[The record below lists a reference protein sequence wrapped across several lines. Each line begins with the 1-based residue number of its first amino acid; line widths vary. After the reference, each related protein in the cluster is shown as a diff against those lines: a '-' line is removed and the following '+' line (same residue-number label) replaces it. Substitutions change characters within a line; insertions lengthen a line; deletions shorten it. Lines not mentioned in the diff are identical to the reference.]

1 MDEITNQFIQCEIS
15 VTTNQYILHWMF
27 NNTLY
32 LFIVPNYSKVIR
44 SGCKCQNQKLHGV
57 NLASDYFQTSF
68 LGVKLMPLMM
78 LFSIQISLTSK
89 RHIWCALPNIVLSHS
104 FYSFYIWLWATDWT
118 CTNLHFK
125 FLDDA
130 TKLNKRKTIL

>member
-1 MDEITNQFIQCEIS
+1 M
-15 VTTNQYILHWMF
+15 
-27 NNTLY
+27 
-32 LFIVPNYSKVIR
+32 R

-57 NLASDYFQTSF
+57 NLATDYFQTSF
-68 LGVKLMPLMM
+68 LGVKLMPVMM

-118 CTNLHFK
+118 CTNLLFE

>member
-1 MDEITNQFIQCEIS
+1 MN
-15 VTTNQYILHWMF
+15 
-27 NNTLY
+27 LY
-32 LFIVPNYSKVIR
+32 NVKFQLRHTKLRIYTFFTKYWIIYFHLFLVPNYSEVMR
-44 SGCKCQNQKLHGV
+44 SGCKCQNQKHHGV
-57 NLASDYFQTSF
+57 NLATDYFQTTF
-68 LGVKLMPLMM
+68 LGVKLMPVMM
-78 LFSIQISLTSK
+78 LFSIQISLASK

>member
-1 MDEITNQFIQCEIS
+1 MYGYAIYNKWIYTLNGESIHSSLNVEWYTPFI
-15 VTTNQYILHWMF
+15 V
-27 NNTLY
+27 
-32 LFIVPNYSKVIR
+32 VPNYSKVMR
-44 SGCKCQNQKLHGV
+44 SGCKCQNWNLHGV
-57 NLASDYFQTSF
+57 NLAIDYFQTSF
-68 LGVKLMPLMM
+68 LGVKLAPVMM
-78 LFSIQISLTSK
+78 LYSIQISLTSK

-118 CTNLHFK
+118 CTNLHFE